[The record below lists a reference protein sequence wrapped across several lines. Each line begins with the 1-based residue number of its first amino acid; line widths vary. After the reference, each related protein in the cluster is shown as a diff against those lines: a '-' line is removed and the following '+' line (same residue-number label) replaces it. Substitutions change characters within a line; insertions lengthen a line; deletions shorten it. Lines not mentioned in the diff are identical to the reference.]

1 MTVFSKEW
9 VEQEDNGMVH
19 KFSIKSTFN
28 KLKTGES
35 TSIICEGFG
44 ITKII
49 NNDDV
54 CFVEANGRVMSYE
67 ELTGNKM
74 EKEDSYRP
82 LIYLFIVIFIAWL
95 LAWFFIVSGIPPEMQ
110 DGKEL
115 PMTRG
120 VFGDMFGSINALFS
134 GLALGGIIFTILLQK
149 KELKL
154 QRKELRDTRK
164 EFSVQNDTLRR
175 QRFENTFF
183 QLINLHHEIVGKLVY
198 GNFQEKTKIQ
208 EAVTE
213 LKGQLNRAEQPL
225 NRLNPTPEKVK
236 NEIIEAYKFFYYE
249 YESILSHYLRNIYHI
264 FKYVFKSNLISEKD
278 KYFYASIVRAQLS
291 HDELFLIFYNSF
303 IEGLGNPNFLF
314 LMKEFNILD
323 NFNFD
328 LIKLNHPL
336 HVKIFKENI
345 KDVENPF

>member
-1 MTVFSKEW
+1 MSVFSKEW
-9 VEQEDNGMVH
+9 VEQEDDRIAPE
-19 KFSIKSTFN
+19 FSIKSIFN

-35 TSIICEGFG
+35 KSITCEGFG

-49 NNDDV
+49 NDDDV
-54 CFVEANGRVMSYE
+54 CFVEIGGEKMSYE
-67 ELTGNKM
+67 ELTGDKL
-74 EKEDSYRP
+74 EKKDSYMP
-82 LIYLFIVIFIAWL
+82 LIYFLIGTTIVWISAWRL
-95 LAWFFIVSGIPPEMQ
+95 IVLWIPLEMN
-110 DGKEL
+110 DYGEEL

-120 VFGDMFGSINALFS
+120 AFGDMFGSINALFS
-134 GLALGGIIFTILLQK
+134 GLAFGGIIFTILLQR

-213 LKGQLNRAEQPL
+213 LKGQLNRAEQQF
-225 NRLNPTPEKVK
+225 NRLNLTPEDVK
-236 NEIIEAYKFFYYE
+236 NEIIEAYKFFYSE
-249 YESILSHYLRNIYHI
+249 YESVLSHYLRNIYHI

-314 LMKEFNILD
+314 LIKEFNILD
-323 NFNFD
+323 NFNFNS
-328 LIKLNHPL
+328 IEPQL
-336 HVKIFKENI
+336 HVEIFKENI
-345 KDVENPF
+345 RDVKNPF